1 MIAEVMGGWVEHVWE
16 ANDFSFG
23 NIKPEV
29 LVDHPQ
35 VPQGAFQMVTYGS
48 HCVCIWGSREWTDQ
62 HAWDSCWQVNGRW
75 SWWDLPGKRLI
86 TEACMMEAAPWGT
99 QAFGGRDGW
108 KKKEVFVSSKLWG
121 VPAGAI
127 HCAHCRVLE
136 KAESGTG
143 VVTWGWGGRGDR

>member
-62 HAWDSCWQVNGRW
+62 HAWDSCWQVNGR
-75 SWWDLPGKRLI
+75 
-86 TEACMMEAAPWGT
+86 
-99 QAFGGRDGW
+99 
-108 KKKEVFVSSKLWG
+108 
-121 VPAGAI
+121 
-127 HCAHCRVLE
+127 
-136 KAESGTG
+136 
-143 VVTWGWGGRGDR
+143 